1 MLTDIGASAPSAQLP
16 LTRFTRNPSR
26 NDLKGFETGVN
37 RQANAALFR
46 VAIVRMKGHE
56 PTLAYVKKDTRE
68 GKSKKRNH
76 SLPETLHHPG
86 NLQASLLPSSR
97 QNRML
102 TDIGASEPARASNA
116 QAALMSHFI

>member
-46 VAIVRMKGHE
+46 VAIVRMKDHE
-56 PTLAYVKKDTRE
+56 PTLVYVKKRTRE
-68 GKSKKRNH
+68 GKSKREMIRCLKRYIIREIFKH
-76 SLPETLHHPG
+76 LCCPQVGKT
-86 NLQASLLPSSR
+86 AC
-97 QNRML
+97 
-102 TDIGASEPARASNA
+102 
-116 QAALMSHFI
+116 